1 LTWYGA
7 DPGGD
12 RRFGVAALEENG
24 SFKTWL
30 CSSVDEALT
39 KIVRPTSVGI
49 DCPLWWS
56 SGAGGG
62 RRADGWLRMTY
73 KIPSGT
79 VQSANSLKGAVL
91 IQGIVLA
98 MKLRKSYPKVPI
110 TESHPKALLRALG
123 LNDWT
128 AISNCFSL
136 HGPKPSTD
144 HERDALIGA
153 VAAREGSTRR
163 WKLDLALS
171 LDPNELDPK
180 DTCLVRF
187 TIGGPRPHRAFLWRP
202 ILRRLSVMAPN
213 RQKPQRLISKF
224 APNVAVCFR
233 EKVGKEL
240 TRTGKP
246 ARRHIAVRGSMA
258 TYYGRHIQGGWTLAE
273 RRLFRFSR
281 AQPCNFEKARTNI
294 ETGCRALFPTGVLFS
309 LAHQFIRQTSPC
321 PNRSANDLLRL
332 IYGQRKRTRLGLA
345 NGFDLMRHGDL
356 PAEPSRRASQY
367 AARR

>member
-180 DTCLVRF
+180 DTWFGEVHYWWPEAPSG
-187 TIGGPRPHRAFLWRP
+187 I
-202 ILRRLSVMAPN
+202 SMAPN
-213 RQKPQRLISKF
+213 PKATVGYGAKSTKPQRLISKF

-246 ARRHIAVRGSMA
+246 STK
-258 TYYGRHIQGGWTLAE
+258 TYCRTRKHGDVLWQAHT
-273 RRLFRFSR
+273 RRL
-281 AQPCNFEKARTNI
+281 
-294 ETGCRALFPTGVLFS
+294 
-309 LAHQFIRQTSPC
+309 
-321 PNRSANDLLRL
+321 D
-332 IYGQRKRTRLGLA
+332 
-345 NGFDLMRHGDL
+345 
-356 PAEPSRRASQY
+356 PS
-367 AARR
+367 